1 MKRWIITFLLT
12 LAVATA
18 VGVVVW
24 RHVLPMR
31 SVSDLYRRYEH
42 ADGIAASYIHNFP
55 VNDTLRVDVTLL
67 EATTDSAWQALCA
80 DFALSDIVEEMKVVA
95 PNAVFSRQVNRHN
108 YEQVVRGD
116 SPDAEILA
124 ISSDTKT
131 FSIFHT
137 HNAAE
142 IHAVFC
148 YNMKKS
154 SGEPLNDDT
163 TAQDKL
169 LK

>member
-1 MKRWIITFLLT
+1 MKRPITTILLT

-42 ADGIAASYIHNFP
+42 ADGIAASYIHNYP

-67 EATTDSAWQALCA
+67 EATTDSAWQALCT
-80 DFALSDIVEEMKVVA
+80 DFALTDMVETINQIA
-95 PNAVFSRQVNRHN
+95 PHVVFSRLVSRRDYAQDVL
-108 YEQVVRGD
+108 GD

-124 ISSDTKT
+124 ISCDTKT
-131 FSIFHT
+131 FSIFHIHDT
-137 HNAAE
+137 TE
-142 IHAVFC
+142 IHAVFWHN
-148 YNMKKS
+148 YHNI
-154 SGEPLNDDT
+154 
-163 TAQDKL
+163 DK
-169 LK
+169 

>member
-80 DFALSDIVEEMKVVA
+80 DFALSDIVEEMKVIA
-95 PNAVFSRQVNRHN
+95 PNVVFSRQVNRHN

-124 ISSDTKT
+124 ISCDTKT
-131 FSIFHT
+131 FAVFHT
-137 HNAAE
+137 CNAAE
-142 IHAVFC
+142 MHTVFY

-154 SGEPLNDDT
+154 TGES
-163 TAQDKL
+163 
-169 LK
+169 

>member
-80 DFALSDIVEEMKVVA
+80 DFAISRVVEEMVQINPDLVFCRQVSRHDYTQVIYGDH
-95 PNAVFSRQVNRHN
+95 PNAELLTISCR
-108 YEQVVRGD
+108 
-116 SPDAEILA
+116 SKTLA
-124 ISSDTKT
+124 
-131 FSIFHT
+131 IFHT
-137 HNAAE
+137 HTHTE
-142 IHAVFC
+142 IRAVL
-148 YNMKKS
+148 YYTWPK
-154 SGEPLNDDT
+154 
-163 TAQDKL
+163 Q
-169 LK
+169 

>member
-1 MKRWIITFLLT
+1 MKRCITTILLT
-12 LAVATA
+12 LAVAAA

-55 VNDTLRVDVTLL
+55 VNDTLTLDVTLL

-95 PNAVFSRQVNRHN
+95 PSAVLSRQVSRHD
-108 YEQVVRGD
+108 YSKVVLGD

-124 ISSDTKT
+124 ISCDSKT
-131 FSIFHT
+131 FAVFHT
-137 HNAAE
+137 RNAAE
-142 IHAVFC
+142 MHAVFC
-148 YNMKKS
+148 YNY
-154 SGEPLNDDT
+154 EEVNR
-163 TAQDKL
+163 
-169 LK
+169 

>member
-1 MKRWIITFLLT
+1 MKRPITTIILV

-31 SVSDLYRRYEH
+31 SVSDLYRHYEH

-55 VNDTLRVDVTLL
+55 VNDTLTLDVTLL

-80 DFALSDIVEEMKVVA
+80 DFAISDIVETIEDIDPHA
-95 PNAVFSRQVNRHN
+95 IFSRQVNRHD
-108 YEQVVRGD
+108 YAQIVRGD

-124 ISSDTKT
+124 ISYDSKT
-131 FSIFHT
+131 LSIFHT
-137 HNAAE
+137 SNAAE
-142 IHAVFC
+142 KHAVFH
-148 YNMKKS
+148 YNYTES
-154 SGEPLNDDT
+154 IN
-163 TAQDKL
+163 QDN
-169 LK
+169 

>member
-80 DFALSDIVEEMKVVA
+80 DFAISNMVETIKQIA
-95 PNAVFSRQVNRHN
+95 PHVVFSRQVSRRD
-108 YEQVVRGD
+108 YSKVVFGD
-116 SPDAEILA
+116 SPDAECLA
-124 ISSDTKT
+124 ISCDSKT
-131 FSIFHT
+131 FAVFHT
-137 HNAAE
+137 RNAAE
-142 IHAVFC
+142 MNAVLHH
-148 YNMKKS
+148 NLTNQPTEAAKKI
-154 SGEPLNDDT
+154 P
-163 TAQDKL
+163 
-169 LK
+169 